1 MRVGVLGGTFDPI
14 HLAHLIMAEQA
25 RIRMALEHVVF
36 IPTGEPWLK
45 AVQPAT
51 SPQVR
56 LDMVRQAVAC
66 NPHFRVS
73 SVEVD
78 RPGPSYSV
86 DTLDVLRREEGPD
99 AELYFILG
107 MDAVADLPSW
117 HAPERFLELCT
128 PVVFARTDYGAARL
142 DDLEHSLPGAKDRV
156 MFLEGPVI
164 EISSTDIRQR
174 VAQGVSIRYLVTTQV
189 ERFITEHGLYRQE

>member
-14 HLAHLIMAEQA
+14 HLAHLIMAEEA
-25 RIRMALEHVVF
+25 RVRLVLEHVVF

-45 AVQPAT
+45 AVQPIT

-86 DTLDVLRREEGPD
+86 DTLDALRREEGAD

-107 MDAVADLPSW
+107 MDAIADLPRW
-117 HAPERFLELCT
+117 HEPERFLELCT
-128 PVVFARTDYGAARL
+128 PVVFARTDSGSAGL
-142 DDLEHSLPGAKDRV
+142 DGLEHSLPGVKDRV
-156 MFLEGPVI
+156 VLLNGPVI

-174 VAQGVSIRYLVTTQV
+174 VGRGASIRYLVPAQV
-189 ERFITEHGLYRQE
+189 ERFITEHGLYRPE

>member
-14 HLAHLIMAEQA
+14 HLAHLIVAEEA
-25 RIRMALEHVVF
+25 RVRLELEHVVF
-36 IPTGEPWLK
+36 IPAGEPWLK

-51 SPQVR
+51 PPQVR
-56 LDMVRQAVAC
+56 LEMVRQAVAC

-86 DTLDVLRREEGPD
+86 DTLDALLQEEGPD
-99 AELYFILG
+99 VELYFILG
-107 MDAVADLPSW
+107 MDAIVDLPRW

-128 PVVFARTDYGAARL
+128 PVVFARTDYGATGL
-142 DDLEHSLPGAKDRV
+142 DELEQRLPGVKDKV
-156 MFLEGPVI
+156 MFLEGPVM
-164 EISSTDIRQR
+164 EVSSTDIRRR
-174 VAQGVSIRYLVTTQV
+174 VVQGVSIRCLVPASV
-189 ERFITEHGLYRQE
+189 ERFITEHGLYGPE

>member
-14 HLAHLIMAEQA
+14 HLAHLIMAEEA
-25 RIRMALEHVVF
+25 RVRLALEHVVF

-45 AVQPAT
+45 AVQPVT
-51 SPQVR
+51 PPQVR

-86 DTLDVLRREEGPD
+86 DTLDALRREEGPD

-107 MDAVADLPSW
+107 MDAVADLPRW

-128 PVVFARTDYGAARL
+128 PVVFARTDHGPAGL
-142 DDLEHSLPGAKDRV
+142 DDLEHSLPGVKEKV
-156 MFLEGPVI
+156 MFLEGPVM
-164 EISSTDIRQR
+164 EISSTDIRRR
-174 VAQGVSIRYLVTTQV
+174 VAKGVSIRYLVPAQV
-189 ERFITEHGLYRQE
+189 ERFITEHGLYRSE